1 MGDAMP
7 SYTGASDTT
16 NRIRVESH
24 LIYAIWSQPYVH
36 AGQHAAFEVR
46 TSFVGNG
53 AKIRIT
59 CFTGAGKKLDKM
71 EGVVIGNRYRGQ
83 IIVPQKVKSGE
94 TVYFE
99 AELPGHGLKGG
110 SNLVSV
116 RSAIAVSSIGWDRTE
131 IRRGDVATLS
141 CKFEDGVEDGDNA
154 VVFIHEHNPNSC
166 DFKVTSIPAGVKDG
180 KVEIQW
186 KFDYHDPVEQIPT
199 EDEMKQYQKHYA
211 NPVFFFVV
219 VVDNIRIGEKQE
231 SGLVRFIDRLSVSIK
246 TEEGEPFPDAQCS
259 AVLADGAVMN
269 GHTDNNGIVE
279 FVDIVPG
286 MVRVSFPDLGRVFI
300 EAGGKGTD
308 NEKVGVLYD
317 EIRCGTGQK
326 LCVVEAPL
334 HFSE

>member
-1 MGDAMP
+1 MGDIMP

-16 NRIRVESH
+16 NRIQVESH
-24 LIYAIWSQPYVH
+24 LIYAVWSQPYAH

-53 AKIRIT
+53 AKIKIT
-59 CFTGAGKKLDKM
+59 FYTGAGKKLDKM
-71 EGVVIGNRYRGQ
+71 EGVVTGNRYKGKV
-83 IIVPQKVKSGE
+83 IVPQKVKSGD
-94 TVYFE
+94 TLYFE
-99 AELPGHGLKGG
+99 AELPSHGLKGE

-116 RSAIAVSSIGWDRTE
+116 RPSIAVSFIGWDRTE
-131 IRRGDVATLS
+131 IRRGDVATLI

-166 DFKVTSIPAGVKDG
+166 DFKLTSIPVKVKSG

-186 KFDYHDPVEQIPT
+186 KFDYQDSVEQIPT

-211 NPVFFFVV
+211 NPMFFFMV
-219 VVDNIRIGEKQE
+219 VVDNIRIGENRE

-246 TEEGEPFPDAQCS
+246 TKEGEPFPEAQCS
-259 AVLADGAVMN
+259 AVLADGTVMN
-269 GHTDNNGIVE
+269 GNTDSNGIVE

-300 EAGGKGTD
+300 EDKGKGAD
-308 NEKVGVLYD
+308 NEKTGVLYD
-317 EIRCGTGQK
+317 EIRCGTGQN